1 VDLPLTPSFFS
12 VHESTAVKTELEQ
25 VKEKYMQAEHEDKAT
40 EMQLTFQT
48 TQHNQTI
55 ASLKHEIQLL
65 QAASQLDERIQELEE
80 KINYM
85 DKLMRSKLKRLKR
98 MTTASSSKSSTSS
111 MSSVVAQCSAFQT
124 PQGEEEADCQG

>member
-1 VDLPLTPSFFS
+1 MPSFFS
-12 VHESTAVKTELEQ
+12 MHESTTVKTELKQ
-25 VKEKYMQAEHEDKAT
+25 VKEKYMQAEREDKAA
-40 EMQLTFQT
+40 EMQLTFQM

-55 ASLKHEIQLL
+55 ASLKCEIQLL

-85 DKLMRSKLKRLKR
+85 DKLMCSKLKRLKR

-111 MSSVVAQCSAFQT
+111 MSSIVAQCSTFQT
-124 PQGEEEADCQG
+124 PQGEEEADRQG